1 MIAHGRSHNDTASAR
16 AALSSLADIPFARAV
31 GLTELMRI
39 WCLEH
44 PKQEFELDLLDNAVE
59 ATSVLLAY
67 SKSAIG
73 EQLQFDA
80 LRYYQIERQLGG
92 GLSATD
98 LNVMLQHD
106 LHRKW
111 TEPELTELTRDIST
125 ELLNQKPSP
134 SSNVQ
139 MVDDASFC
147 AALCLF
153 ARTKCLEL
161 TSLTAK
167 VAEQLADQMANTTSL
182 IRLRAVQLSIQLSV
196 NSLRK
201 LAVPPR
207 AGGKRRTKS
216 KTPKLLGSLQHGQ
229 QKFEGY
235 LQSLLTSLYPALPNS
250 AQLEVTNSFIATMS
264 ASMLRS
270 VEACVLWSLR
280 QQAAW
285 KPADSDALVDTSPL
299 LLLVRC
305 SSAFGKRVLGRLPH
319 RLPRVVEVISIPHM
333 QLSAALTAVLRAL
346 FFVTSCG

>member
-1 MIAHGRSHNDTASAR
+1 
-16 AALSSLADIPFARAV
+16 
-31 GLTELMRI
+31 MRI

-73 EQLQFDA
+73 EQLRFDA

-111 TEPELTELTRDIST
+111 TQSELTELTRDIST
-125 ELLNQKPSP
+125 ELLNQKPSS

-139 MVDDASFC
+139 MIDAAPFC

-153 ARTKCLEL
+153 SRTKCLEL
-161 TSLTAK
+161 TLLTAK
-167 VAEQLADQMANTTSL
+167 VAEQLADQMANTSSL

-207 AGGKRRTKS
+207 AGGKRRTKTTKS

-250 AQLEVTNSFIATMS
+250 AQLEVTKGFIATMS

-270 VEACVLWSLR
+270 VEACVLSSWR

-285 KPADSDALVDTSPL
+285 KPANSDALVDTSPL

-305 SSAFGKRVLGRLPH
+305 SSAFGKRVLCCLPH

-333 QLSAALTAVLRAL
+333 QFSAALTAVLRTL